1 MRIAC
6 PSCSATY
13 DVPDSLV
20 TVGRVVRC
28 ARCGGDWT
36 PVEGT
41 PVQDLDPP
49 PRAAAPP
56 PPPREPTAAVVDRVA
71 AEETA
76 EPQATAESPGPSA
89 MDKLAAHPA
98 SPQSRLRL
106 RLAWAA
112 SLLLIVLAAWSAYSW
127 RSQIV
132 TAWPP
137 SARVYAALGMHI
149 GPGSTR

>member
-13 DVPDSLV
+13 EVPDSLV

-41 PVQDLDPP
+41 PVQDVDPP

-56 PPPREPTAAVVDRVA
+56 APAAESVAAVVESQA

-76 EPQATAESPGPSA
+76 EPPTMAEPPQPSA

-98 SPQSRLRL
+98 GPQSRLRL

-112 SLLLIVLAAWSAYSW
+112 SLLLIVLAAWSAYAW

-132 TAWPP
+132 DAWPP
-137 SARVYAALGMHI
+137 SARMYAAFGMQI

>member
-13 DVPDSLV
+13 EVPDSLV

-41 PVQDLDPP
+41 PVQDVDPP

-56 PPPREPTAAVVDRVA
+56 PPPTEPAAAVVERTA

-76 EPQATAESPGPSA
+76 EPQTTPETPGPSA

-98 SPQSRLRL
+98 LPQSRLPL

-112 SLLLIVLAAWSAYSW
+112 SLLLIILAAWSAYAL

-132 TAWPP
+132 DAWPP
-137 SARVYAALGMHI
+137 SARMYAAFGMRI
-149 GPGSTR
+149 GPGSTQ

>member
-13 DVPDSLV
+13 EVPDSLV

-41 PVQDLDPP
+41 TVQDVDPP

-56 PPPREPTAAVVDRVA
+56 APAAEPAAAVVEPPA

-76 EPQATAESPGPSA
+76 KPPPMAEP
-89 MDKLAAHPA
+89 
-98 SPQSRLRL
+98 PQ
-106 RLAWAA
+106 
-112 SLLLIVLAAWSAYSW
+112 
-127 RSQIV
+127 
-132 TAWPP
+132 P
-137 SARVYAALGMHI
+137 
-149 GPGSTR
+149 

>member
-56 PPPREPTAAVVDRVA
+56 PPPSEPAAAVVGRIA
-71 AEETA
+71 AEQTA
-76 EPQATAESPGPSA
+76 EPQTTAEPPRLSA

-98 SPQSRLRL
+98 WTQSRLQL

-127 RSQIV
+127 RSQIIN
-132 TAWPP
+132 AWPP
-137 SARVYAALGMHI
+137 SARMYAAFGMHI
-149 GPGSTR
+149 GPSSPR